1 MDFTDFTAGSDD
13 GGRRADKVL
22 RRFLHG
28 ANLSSVYGA
37 IRKGL
42 ILVNARR
49 VKPDVRIESGDVVS
63 IASFLLQNENS
74 SGSEKYGAGIGKDVC
89 KHTLASSGG
98 KNASDKNEQGENHR
112 ARKALS
118 PPCTVVFANEHFLVI
133 DKPYGV
139 PVQGK
144 NSIAKK
150 IAAYYD
156 ASVPKE
162 KRSLSFISGPLHR
175 LDRNTTGILFFSWS
189 LEGAVWFSSALK
201 AHLIRKKYVA
211 LAEGDMEGE
220 CVWEDFIKKNDKPKA
235 LFYTVHVVSG
245 STGGIQNRTRGTAAT
260 PLAAIQGTQ
269 DCHADGAS
277 VPPHD
282 ACHMKAS
289 CAAMHGAK
297 RALTKAKA
305 LCRASYN
312 GRSVTLVEYEIE
324 TGRMHQIRAQSAFH
338 GFPLLGDT
346 AYGGSRIDEAR
357 TFFLHAYEVRIG
369 ENPVRLPPV
378 ITSTLPA
385 AFESFN
391 DKILPNWRKSFI
403 L

>member
-1 MDFTDFTAGSDD
+1 MDFTDFAAGSDD
-13 GGRRADKVL
+13 GGRRVDRVL

-37 IRKGL
+37 LRKGL

-49 VKPDVRIESGDVVS
+49 VKPDARIESGDVIS

-74 SGSEKYGAGIGKDVC
+74 SGSEKYGTDIEKDSHEHVP
-89 KHTLASSGG
+89 TLSG
-98 KNASDKNEQGENHR
+98 DKNTSDSENNPIENR
-112 ARKALS
+112 RENKAAPL
-118 PPCTVVFANEHFLVI
+118 PYTVIFANEHFLVI

-139 PVQGK
+139 AVQGK
-144 NSIAKK
+144 NSIAEK
-150 IAAYYD
+150 IAAYYA

-162 KRSLSFISGPLHR
+162 KRSLSFVAGPLHR
-175 LDRNTTGILFFSWS
+175 LDKNTTGILFFSWS
-189 LEGAVWFSSALK
+189 LEGAAWFSRELK
-201 AHLIRKKYVA
+201 AHRIRKKYIA
-211 LAEGDMEGE
+211 LVEGAMESE
-220 CVWEDFIKKNDKPKA
+220 CVWEDFIKKNDEPKTG
-235 LFYTVHVVSG
+235 FYTVRVVSG
-245 STGGIQNRTRGTAAT
+245 STAGAGDVQNLTSGTVDVQNLASGAASGS
-260 PLAAIQGTQ
+260 L
-269 DCHADGAS
+269 
-277 VPPHD
+277 
-282 ACHMKAS
+282 
-289 CAAMHGAK
+289 AAMHGAK
-297 RALTKAKA
+297 RAITKAKP
-305 LCRASYN
+305 LCRASYK
-312 GRSVTLVEYEIE
+312 GRSVTLAEYEIE

-369 ENPVRLPPV
+369 ENPVGLPPV

>member
-1 MDFTDFTAGSDD
+1 MDFTDFAAGSDD
-13 GGRRADKVL
+13 GGRRVDRVL

-37 IRKGL
+37 LRKGL

-49 VKPDVRIESGDVVS
+49 VKPDARIESGDVIS

-74 SGSEKYGAGIGKDVC
+74 SGSEKYGTDIEKDSHEHVP
-89 KHTLASSGG
+89 TLSG
-98 KNASDKNEQGENHR
+98 DKNTSDSENNPIENR
-112 ARKALS
+112 RENKAAPL
-118 PPCTVVFANEHFLVI
+118 PYTVIFANEHFLVI

-139 PVQGK
+139 AVQEK
-144 NSIAKK
+144 NSIAEK
-150 IAAYYD
+150 IAAYYV

-162 KRSLSFISGPLHR
+162 KRSLSFVAGPLHR

-189 LEGAVWFSSALK
+189 LEGAAWFSRELK
-201 AHLIRKKYVA
+201 AHRIRKKYIA
-211 LAEGDMEGE
+211 LIHGTMESE
-220 CVWEDFIKKNDKPKA
+220 CVWEDFIKKNDEPKA
-235 LFYTVHVVSG
+235 GFYTVRVVSG
-245 STGGIQNRTRGTAAT
+245 STAGAGDVQSLTSGAAGTRDCNAA
-260 PLAAIQGTQ
+260 
-269 DCHADGAS
+269 GAS
-277 VPPHD
+277 VLAND
-282 ACHMKAS
+282 A

-297 RALTKAKA
+297 RALTKAKP
-305 LCRASYN
+305 LCRASYK
-312 GRSVTLVEYEIE
+312 GRSVTLAEYEIE

-357 TFFLHAYEVRIG
+357 AFFLHAYEVHIG
-369 ENPVRLPPV
+369 ENPVGLPPV
-378 ITSTLPA
+378 ITSSLPA

>member
-1 MDFTDFTAGSDD
+1 MDFTDFAAGSDD
-13 GGRRADKVL
+13 GGRRVDRVL

-37 IRKGL
+37 LRKGL

-49 VKPDVRIESGDVVS
+49 VKPDARIESGDVIS

-74 SGSEKYGAGIGKDVC
+74 SGSEKYGTDI
-89 KHTLASSGG
+89 
-98 KNASDKNEQGENHR
+98 ENR
-112 ARKALS
+112 RENKAAPL
-118 PPCTVVFANEHFLVI
+118 PYTVIFANEHFLVI

-139 PVQGK
+139 AVQGK
-144 NSIAKK
+144 NSIAEK
-150 IAAYYD
+150 IAAYYA

-162 KRSLSFISGPLHR
+162 KRSLSFVAGPLHR
-175 LDRNTTGILFFSWS
+175 LDKNTTGILFFSWS
-189 LEGAVWFSSALK
+189 LEGAAWFSRELK
-201 AHLIRKKYVA
+201 AHRIRKKYIA
-211 LAEGDMEGE
+211 LIHGAMESE
-220 CVWEDFIKKNDKPKA
+220 CVWEDFIKKNDEPKTG
-235 LFYTVHVVSG
+235 FYTVRVVSG
-245 STGGIQNRTRGTAAT
+245 STAGAGDVQNLTSGTVDVQNLASGAASGS
-260 PLAAIQGTQ
+260 L
-269 DCHADGAS
+269 
-277 VPPHD
+277 V
-282 ACHMKAS
+282 
-289 CAAMHGAK
+289 AMHCAK
-297 RALTKAKA
+297 RAITKAKP
-305 LCRASYN
+305 LCRASYK
-312 GRSVTLVEYEIE
+312 GRSVTLTEYEIE

-369 ENPVRLPPV
+369 ENPVGLPPV

-391 DKILPNWRKSFI
+391 DKILPNWRKWLI